1 MKEGWVRN
9 TPPQSQIWIWIWK
22 RGFEKVE
29 IWSAPPLHGAGERER
44 ERESVRRQ
52 GEREGDGEERER
64 ERRAGERERRERG
77 GAGEKERELDGQG
90 FRPPGIL
97 CRASLQICDE
107 AKRET
112 ASLFIVKGR
121 GSPRVLLNGPQRSPY
136 SLGNFYGP
144 GTGPLQSSPVNR
156 NSSPNSKAH
165 IFQTNRSLP
174 KWIHTFTQQSR
185 EAYMTR

>member
-1 MKEGWVRN
+1 MRESWVRD
-9 TPPQSQIWIWIWK
+9 TPPQSRSGSGSGNK
-22 RGFEKVE
+22 DLRRLRSGHHHHFTAPARG
-29 IWSAPPLHGAGERER
+29 R
-44 ERESVRRQ
+44 ERESVRR
-52 GEREGDGEERER
+52 R
-64 ERRAGERERRERG
+64 GERERATHGRERERERG

-112 ASLFIVKGR
+112 ASLFIGKGR
-121 GSPRVLLNGPQRSPY
+121 GSPRVLPNGPQGSPY